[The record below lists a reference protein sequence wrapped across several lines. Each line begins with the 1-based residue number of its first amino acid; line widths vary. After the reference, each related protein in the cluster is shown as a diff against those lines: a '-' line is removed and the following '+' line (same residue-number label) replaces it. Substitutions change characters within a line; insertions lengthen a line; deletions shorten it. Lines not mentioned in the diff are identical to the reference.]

1 MEREEKNIGRTPSS
15 FETPPSAIPWDEEP
29 PLKSGDSAFSGL
41 VMMTWPSIRPASK
54 LSDAKS
60 QIKRIRAVACMIVLV
75 IVCGTP
81 FSASAKDLSVLQRI
95 SYAAFLADQGSAVCA
110 GARLNFSPDD
120 TAAFRNSKN
129 YAQWIKQRV
138 IAGLSADEVRSVLV
152 PAADRAKAEAREA
165 VRTFRS
171 EADLLQWCT
180 ATVAPLARD
189 VVGAYLRNR
198 GLIEEIIQR
207 AKSD

>member
-1 MEREEKNIGRTPSS
+1 
-15 FETPPSAIPWDEEP
+15 
-29 PLKSGDSAFSGL
+29 
-41 VMMTWPSIRPASK
+41 MMIWPTIRPASRLRESK
-54 LSDAKS
+54 L
-60 QIKRIRAVACMIVLV
+60 QVRRIRVVACTIALV
-75 IVCGTP
+75 MVCGTP

-120 TAAFRNSKN
+120 TTAFRNSKN
-129 YAQWIKQRV
+129 YAQWIKQKV

-152 PAADRAKAEAREA
+152 LAADRAKAEAREA
-165 VRTFRS
+165 ARAFRS

-189 VVGAYLRNR
+189 VVGAYMRNHA
-198 GLIEEIIQR
+198 LIEEIIQR